1 MSLIPAFEIGVW
13 NAWIFM
19 LLELLTFP
27 LFFRVA
33 TPRAPKEES
42 HNVAALPKVKRI
54 LLYSSKII
62 YIPASIYSI
71 FLPLK
76 LGTLWFYIGLP
87 VTLIGFISG
96 VIVIVYWAAS
106 PSGKPVTIGLYRYS
120 RHPMYV
126 TAFVFFLGVSI
137 MTASWVFLLFTVLL
151 IAASFYFAPLE
162 EESCLA
168 QYGDVYRDYMNKTP
182 KYLGIPKSG

>member
-1 MSLIPAFEIGVW
+1 MSLVPAFEISVW

-33 TPRAPKEES
+33 TDRAPTEES
-42 HNVAALPKVKRI
+42 HNIATLTRI
-54 LLYSSKII
+54 KKIFLYSSKII
-62 YIPASIYSI
+62 YIPAFIYSI

-87 VTLIGFISG
+87 ITVIGFLGG
-96 VIVIVYWAAS
+96 VLVIMNWAKS
-106 PSGKPVTIGLYRYS
+106 PRGGPVTTGLYRYS

-126 TAFVFFLGVSI
+126 TAFIFFLGVSI
-137 MTASWVFLLFTVLL
+137 ATASWVFLLFTIIL
-151 IAASFYFAPLE
+151 ISASFYYTPLE
-162 EESCLA
+162 EESCLT
-168 QYGDVYRDYMNKTP
+168 QYGENYRKYMNRTP
-182 KYLGIPKSG
+182 KYLGIPKS